1 MAPSTAF
8 RPIARIQPAAQAQE
22 LPVLRLTL
30 QGPEGEI
37 QRMTLLS
44 TIGHDSVAAQ
54 AHWLVPHI
62 HALAAQAAMRVIEIQ
77 QLSHMHVEMRRH
89 SEFTPL

>member
-22 LPVLRLTL
+22 FPVLRLTL
-30 QGPEGEI
+30 QGPDGEI

-44 TIGHDSVAAQ
+44 TIGHDFVAAQ
-54 AHWLVPHI
+54 AHWLVPRI
-62 HALAAQAAMRVIEIQ
+62 HALAAQAQLRVIEIQ
-77 QLSHMHVEMRRH
+77 QLSHMHIEMRHH
-89 SEFTPL
+89 SGLAPL